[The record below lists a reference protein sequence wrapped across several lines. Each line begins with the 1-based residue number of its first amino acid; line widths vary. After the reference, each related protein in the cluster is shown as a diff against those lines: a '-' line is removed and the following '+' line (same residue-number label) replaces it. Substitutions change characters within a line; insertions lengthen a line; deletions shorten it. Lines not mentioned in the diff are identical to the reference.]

1 MKTLNITNNLA
12 SLLVKYITTHALES
26 QVKLLGRLE
35 RHQAGDV
42 LSYQLWCEYLA
53 ELSTLASRPE
63 LGIEL
68 GELAEAEHGGIL
80 AYLVSSCD
88 TLGDALI
95 HFTRYQSLLYG
106 SEAKVESTAEN
117 IIIRWQPDVKSSLG
131 TQISD
136 EVLIV
141 GLVSF
146 IKRLVGPLNEQFNGL
161 PEVGFI
167 HHEPSYSEAYKAC
180 LGERLSFSGQELT
193 VAFPVY
199 YLGLAIHNPEPV
211 LKDIL
216 EQQAEILLQK
226 NTDPSSDFQQKVKV
240 ELMHCIEESSMTLE
254 SLSLKMHMS
263 SRTLHRRLQEQG
275 HNFNQ
280 LLKDQRLEM
289 ALIFL
294 DERKLSL
301 TDISD
306 SLGYTEQSA
315 FSRAFKQWTGKT
327 PKQYQSNS

>member
-1 MKTLNITNNLA
+1 MKTLNISNNLA
-12 SLLVKYITTHALES
+12 SLLVKYITTHGLEP
-26 QVKLLGRLE
+26 QVKLLDKLE

-106 SEAKVESTAEN
+106 SEAKVEAVAET
-117 IIIRWQPDVKSSLG
+117 IIIRWLPDVKSSLG

-161 PEVGFI
+161 PEVRFI
-167 HHEPSYSEAYKAC
+167 HHKPSYSEAYKAC
-180 LGERLSFSGQELT
+180 LGERLSFSGEELT

-216 EQQAEILLQK
+216 EQQAELLLLK

-275 HNFNQ
+275 VNFNQ

-289 ALIFL
+289 ALIYL
-294 DERKLSL
+294 DEKKLSL

-327 PKQYQSNS
+327 PKQYQSK